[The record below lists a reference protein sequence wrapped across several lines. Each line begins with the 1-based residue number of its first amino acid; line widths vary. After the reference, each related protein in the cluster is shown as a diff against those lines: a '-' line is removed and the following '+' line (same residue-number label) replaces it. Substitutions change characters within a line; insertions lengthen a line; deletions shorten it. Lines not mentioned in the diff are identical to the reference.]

1 MGMIKF
7 LIGFGITIIY
17 SFFIY
22 ALGQKNL
29 PLFINLLSFI
39 VFLIGS
45 YLLGD
50 MVMYRYM
57 GNL

>member
-1 MGMIKF
+1 MIKF

-22 ALGQKNL
+22 ALGQKNMS
-29 PLFINLLSFI
+29 PFINLLSFI

-45 YLLGD
+45 YYLGD
-50 MVMYRYM
+50 MVVYKYM
-57 GNL
+57 GNIS